1 MRRWRRKMRRAC
13 ELRCAATTDDRRWQ
27 EQLCRWK
34 DSRSWL
40 RQECAHNHTF
50 SHRIVANRVTIANAE
65 IGNSPPASEMERLR
79 WPCRWDHGAGGEP
92 AVCFCLAFGIRL
104 IYQLI
109 STREGAKDLV
119 EEYYRAQGGR
129 PEKPQRGKRKSMTG
143 PKQTTEKSEP
153 KRRRKSRAEAA
164 TETPDEDDD
173 LPNWVPR
180 SKNWENEVQSVDTIL
195 RDAETSTLIAYLH
208 WKNGKKSKVSLETCY
223 EKCPRKVSL
232 PVPYMLWDTNV

>member
-1 MRRWRRKMRRAC
+1 
-13 ELRCAATTDDRRWQ
+13 
-27 EQLCRWK
+27 
-34 DSRSWL
+34 
-40 RQECAHNHTF
+40 
-50 SHRIVANRVTIANAE
+50 
-65 IGNSPPASEMERLR
+65 MEPEENL
-79 WPCRWDHGAGGEP
+79 
-92 AVCFCLAFGIRL
+92 L
-104 IYQLI
+104 
-109 STREGAKDLV
+109 EGAKDLV

-223 EKCPRKVSL
+223 EKCPRK
-232 PVPYMLWDTNV
+232 MLKFYEEHLVFKEG

>member
-1 MRRWRRKMRRAC
+1 MPPPV
-13 ELRCAATTDDRRWQ
+13 ENLSDDESTGESIPYNDAKEDRDSGAENQ
-27 EQLCRWK
+27 EDNDEEVEEEDEEGVYVVEKILGHDFAKNGTLLLQVKWK
-34 DSRSWL
+34 GYDD
-40 RQECAHNHTF
+40 
-50 SHRIVANRVTIANAE
+50 
-65 IGNSPPASEMERLR
+65 PADETMEPEENL
-79 WPCRWDHGAGGEP
+79 
-92 AVCFCLAFGIRL
+92 L
-104 IYQLI
+104 
-109 STREGAKDLV
+109 EGAKDLV

-173 LPNWVPR
+173 LPDWVPR

-223 EKCPRKVSL
+223 EKCPRK
-232 PVPYMLWDTNV
+232 MLKFYEEHLVFKEG

>member
-1 MRRWRRKMRRAC
+1 MPPPV
-13 ELRCAATTDDRRWQ
+13 ENLSDDESTGESIPYNDAKEDRDSGAENQ
-27 EQLCRWK
+27 EDNDEEVEEEDEEGVYVVEKILGHDFAKNGTLLLQVKWK
-34 DSRSWL
+34 GYDD
-40 RQECAHNHTF
+40 
-50 SHRIVANRVTIANAE
+50 
-65 IGNSPPASEMERLR
+65 PADETMEPEENL
-79 WPCRWDHGAGGEP
+79 
-92 AVCFCLAFGIRL
+92 L
-104 IYQLI
+104 
-109 STREGAKDLV
+109 EGAKDLV

-223 EKCPRKVSL
+223 EKCPRK
-232 PVPYMLWDTNV
+232 MLKFYEEHL

>member
-1 MRRWRRKMRRAC
+1 MPPPV
-13 ELRCAATTDDRRWQ
+13 ENLSDDESTGESIPYNDAKEDRDSGAENQ
-27 EQLCRWK
+27 EDNDEEVEEEDEEGVYVVEKILGHDFAKNGTLLLQVKWK
-34 DSRSWL
+34 GYDD
-40 RQECAHNHTF
+40 
-50 SHRIVANRVTIANAE
+50 
-65 IGNSPPASEMERLR
+65 PADETMEPEENL
-79 WPCRWDHGAGGEP
+79 
-92 AVCFCLAFGIRL
+92 L
-104 IYQLI
+104 
-109 STREGAKDLV
+109 EGAKDLV

-223 EKCPRKVSL
+223 EKCPRK
-232 PVPYMLWDTNV
+232 MLKFYEEHLVFKEG